1 MHHKSECGCEHH
13 GHHGHQGHG
22 MASHHHGGGCCCSGG
37 FTGRHFYGREETIK
51 HLESYL
57 EQLRAEIK
65 GVEEH
70 LEHLKSTG
78 TNT

>member
-1 MHHKSECGCEHH
+1 MHNMNQHVCCHYGRQ
-13 GHHGHQGHG
+13 GHHG
-22 MASHHHGGGCCCSGG
+22 SPHHHGGGGGCCCGSG
-37 FTGRHFYGREETIK
+37 FTGRHFYNREEMLG

-70 LEHLKSTG
+70 LEQLKKEGVKS
-78 TNT
+78 